1 MFGATELIDGTT
13 REKRAEAITDVQL
26 LIINKDPFK
35 EIFNGNDIDRIQHR
49 EEKDVS
55 PE

>member
-13 REKRAEAITDVQL
+13 REKRAEAVTDVQL
-26 LIINKDPFK
+26 LIINKEPFK
-35 EIFNGNDIDRIQHR
+35 EIFNTKDVSKLTER
-49 EEKDVS
+49 EERDVS